1 MIEAELRVL
10 ARLLGIKEVDATWS
24 KVYVAVLDM
33 SKVVNGLFNELDQV
47 HSRIAELEAKLAT
60 DEASS

>member
-24 KVYVAVLDM
+24 EVYVAVLDM
-33 SKVVNGLFNELDQV
+33 SKLVNGLFNELDQAY
-47 HSRIAELEAKLAT
+47 SRIAELEAKLAT

>member
-33 SKVVNGLFNELDQV
+33 SKLANGLFNELDQA
-47 HSRIAELEAKLAT
+47 HSRIAELETRPST
-60 DEASS
+60 DETSS

>member
-24 KVYVAVLDM
+24 EVYVAVLDM
-33 SKVVNGLFNELDQV
+33 SKLVNGLFNELDQA
-47 HSRIAELEAKLAT
+47 HSRITELESRLAT
-60 DEASS
+60 DEESS